1 MSLYFQKHLR
11 EFDYIDIASELA
23 RFVFKKPL
31 DTIVHTISDKLAS
44 PLETL
49 KRRGVPVD
57 RLLQQNPQYT
67 RPAMPTIPQQQL
79 QSNST
84 HENHYYHESHVD
96 ITGRVT
102 DFNRHQ
108 TKDETKLLSVLKK
121 GRAYTQTKFI
131 QQEHVKNE
139 IDHSCEAVP
148 SANMTRYKEVFH
160 SIPLYVERDVLVTD
174 RMLDQARQL
183 AWLLVGLAKHVFKLP
198 IETLHLYR
206 DIDGGKMRMN
216 LFEKK
221 RIPDLCLSV
230 NFSSHCFQ

>member
-1 MSLYFQKHLR
+1 VALYFQKQIR

-31 DTIVHTISDKLAS
+31 DTVVHTVSDKLSS

-57 RLLQQNPQYT
+57 RLLQQNHQYI
-67 RPAMPTIPQQQL
+67 RPTVQMTEQKT
-79 QSNST
+79 QSN
-84 HENHYYHESHVD
+84 ENNNNHHYHESHVEM
-96 ITGRVT
+96 TGRVE

-108 TKDETKLLSVLKK
+108 IKDDTKLFSMLKK

-131 QQEHVKNE
+131 QQEHVKDD

-148 SANMTRYKEVFH
+148 SANMTRYKELFH
-160 SIPLYVERDVLVTD
+160 SIPLYIERNVHMNDK
-174 RMLDQARQL
+174 MLDQAKQL
-183 AWLLVGLAKHVFKLP
+183 AWILIGLANHVFKIP

-206 DIDGGKMRMN
+206 DIDGGK
-216 LFEKK
+216 
-221 RIPDLCLSV
+221 I
-230 NFSSHCFQ
+230 